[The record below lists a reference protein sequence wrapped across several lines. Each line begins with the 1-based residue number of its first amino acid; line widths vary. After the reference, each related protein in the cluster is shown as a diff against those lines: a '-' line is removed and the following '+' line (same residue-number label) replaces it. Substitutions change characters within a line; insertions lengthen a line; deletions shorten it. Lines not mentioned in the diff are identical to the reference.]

1 MITSSDAQKQSNS
14 HFIYQTGLV
23 ISRRRLKMSNNVTAV
38 YVYSGPPSALV
49 SAVRQAAG
57 KMSLIT
63 KQENINDSSFSM
75 EASEKMHFISTKWL
89 GKFIIDSAFADG
101 TSTLTVTAN
110 LNLVLAPA
118 EQVLR
123 NQAKLNEFM
132 DMIKALA
139 PNIKANNSGI
149 DDLEKLADLRDKG
162 IISPAEFEAKK
173 KQIMGF

>member
-38 YVYSGPPSALV
+38 YVYSGPPSTLV

-75 EASEKMHFISTKWL
+75 EASEKMHFISTKWP
-89 GKFIIDSAFADG
+89 GKFIIDLAFADG

-132 DMIKALA
+132 EMIKALA

>member
-1 MITSSDAQKQSNS
+1 
-14 HFIYQTGLV
+14 
-23 ISRRRLKMSNNVTAV
+23 MSNNVTAV

-75 EASEKMHFISTKWL
+75 EASEKMHFISTKWP
-89 GKFIIDSAFADG
+89 GKFIIDLAFADG

-149 DDLEKLADLRDKG
+149 DDLEKLANLRDKALLARPNLKLKR
-162 IISPAEFEAKK
+162 SKSW
-173 KQIMGF
+173 GFNFSRTE

>member
-75 EASEKMHFISTKWL
+75 EASEKMHFISTKWP
-89 GKFIIDSAFADG
+89 GKFIIDLAFADG
-101 TSTLTVTAN
+101 TS
-110 LNLVLAPA
+110 PA